1 MWRHCSAARDPWVR
15 IIDCAASAMVGECMG
30 GEGDSVPGFADG
42 WDQELAAEV
51 MPVWF
56 ARNYMS
62 GNFVDVESLIGVV
75 DAVLRQDGAHIPSV
89 TVATR
94 AAG

>member
-1 MWRHCSAARDPWVR
+1 
-15 IIDCAASAMVGECMG
+15 
-30 GEGDSVPGFADG
+30 
-42 WDQELAAEV
+42 LAAEV

-62 GNFVDVESLIGVV
+62 GNFVDVESLVGVV
-75 DAVLRQDGAHIPSV
+75 DSVLRQDGAHIPSV

>member
-1 MWRHCSAARDPWVR
+1 M
-15 IIDCAASAMVGECMG
+15 
-30 GEGDSVPGFADG
+30 PGFADG
-42 WDQELAAEV
+42 WDQALAAEV

-75 DAVLRQDGAHIPSV
+75 DSVLRQDGAHIPSV